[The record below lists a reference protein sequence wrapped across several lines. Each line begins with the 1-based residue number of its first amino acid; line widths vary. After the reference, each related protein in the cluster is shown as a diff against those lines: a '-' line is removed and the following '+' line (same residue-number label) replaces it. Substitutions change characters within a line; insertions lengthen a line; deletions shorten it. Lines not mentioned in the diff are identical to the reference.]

1 MCRTQTMAFLRKK
14 GEILML
20 PRIDMGLTGSNI
32 ARLRRNSGLTVRDVQ
47 DVLGFSTPQAI
58 FKWQRGDCLPTVDNL
73 VILAKLFH
81 VTVNDILIVVDD
93 DR

>member
-1 MCRTQTMAFLRKK
+1 
-14 GEILML
+14 ML

>member
-1 MCRTQTMAFLRKK
+1 
-14 GEILML
+14 
-20 PRIDMGLTGSNI
+20 MGLTGSNI
-32 ARLRRNSGLTVRDVQ
+32 ARLRRNSGLSVKDVQ

-93 DR
+93 DG

>member
-1 MCRTQTMAFLRKK
+1 
-14 GEILML
+14 ML

-32 ARLRRNSGLTVRDVQ
+32 ARLRRNSGLSVKDVQ

-81 VTVNDILIVVDD
+81 VTVNDILIVIDD

>member
-1 MCRTQTMAFLRKK
+1 
-14 GEILML
+14 ML

-32 ARLRRNSGLTVRDVQ
+32 ARLRRNSGLSVKDVQ

>member
-1 MCRTQTMAFLRKK
+1 
-14 GEILML
+14 
-20 PRIDMGLTGSNI
+20 MGLTGSNI
-32 ARLRRNSGLTVRDVQ
+32 ARLRRNSGLSVKDVQ

>member
-1 MCRTQTMAFLRKK
+1 
-14 GEILML
+14 ML
-20 PRIDMGLTGSNI
+20 PRIDMGLTGSSI
-32 ARLRRNSGLTVRDVQ
+32 ARLRRNSGLSVKDVQ

>member
-1 MCRTQTMAFLRKK
+1 
-14 GEILML
+14 
-20 PRIDMGLTGSNI
+20 MGLTGSNI